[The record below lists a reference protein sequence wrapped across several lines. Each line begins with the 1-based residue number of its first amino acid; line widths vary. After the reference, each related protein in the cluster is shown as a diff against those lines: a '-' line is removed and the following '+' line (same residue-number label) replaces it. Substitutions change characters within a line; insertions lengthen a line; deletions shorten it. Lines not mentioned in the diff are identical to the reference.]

1 MPDTRLGDLPEDV
14 RVYLRPTGFID
25 APFGHDGKALRLA
38 GGLLW
43 FSAIELIAAQGDKR
57 ILSELVPVE
66 RLEAALAE
74 LAAGPRASAE
84 STLARLTAERPALRL
99 GERTLRFDQPHVMGI
114 RSEEHTSE
122 LQSLMRISYVVFC
135 LKKNTDR
142 KEN

>member
-1 MPDTRLGDLPEDV
+1 M
-14 RVYLRPTGFID
+14 
-25 APFGHDGKALRLA
+25 
-38 GGLLW
+38 
-43 FSAIELIAAQGDKR
+43 ELIGAQGVKR

-114 RSEEHTSE
+114 LNMTPDIFSDGRRNMDVDAAAPAPGDMATEGSWDSQKTG
-122 LQSLMRISYVVFC
+122 QVA
-135 LKKNTDR
+135 
-142 KEN
+142 